1 MKPMYIPMLIPLKHG
16 RFAKAHG
23 ATAIAQTKKAAKH
36 GFETKVLF
44 AEPETIEFA

>member
-1 MKPMYIPMLIPLKHG
+1 M
-16 RFAKAHG
+16 
-23 ATAIAQTKKAAKH
+23 AIRQSSRCYRYRTNKAAKH